1 MFEDLIDNIRL
12 GFGNSEEEE
21 MEDEEMYEDK
31 NVVSY
36 GASNKRGRDTLRKV
50 EPQGSEIIIMKPK
63 AISEAKDIIDYLIEG
78 NSVTI
83 NLESSEEKEKQ
94 RIMDMVSGYCYA
106 FECNIEQ
113 VNPNVFVVSHKKIHM
128 E

>member
-1 MFEDLIDNIRL
+1 MFEDFIDNIRM
-12 GFGNSEEEE
+12 GFGNSEEED
-21 MEDEEMYEDK
+21 MEDEDMQDDR

-36 GASNKRGRDTLRKV
+36 GSGNRRGKETIRQV
-50 EPQGSEIIIMKPK
+50 EPEGSEIIIMKPK
-63 AISEAKDIIDYLIEG
+63 AISEAKDIIDYLIDG